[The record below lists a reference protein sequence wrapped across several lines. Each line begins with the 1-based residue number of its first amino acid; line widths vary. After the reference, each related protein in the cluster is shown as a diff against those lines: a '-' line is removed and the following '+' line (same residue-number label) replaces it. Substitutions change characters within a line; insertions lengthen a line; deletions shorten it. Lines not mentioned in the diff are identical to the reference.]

1 MCCGEVTILKTHP
14 AFVPRLMKFVPLIVS
29 PFGNSLAL
37 YPEFDLEN
45 AHYGSLEAIRGVD
58 FA

>member
-1 MCCGEVTILKTHP
+1 MVRVSGNAPDLGTH
-14 AFVPRLMKFVPLIVS
+14 L
-29 PFGNSLAL
+29 
-37 YPEFDLEN
+37 PEFDLEN

>member
-1 MCCGEVTILKTHP
+1 MDSPNILSVNCNHC
-14 AFVPRLMKFVPLIVS
+14 
-29 PFGNSLAL
+29 
-37 YPEFDLEN
+37 PEFDLEN